1 MKDSTYSK
9 IIKLVTPYWGLLILS
24 TISAFIYVVFNS
36 LSIWLTASLFYNIL
50 SDFNQLILNNNQLTQ
65 ESTGLNDRLKILT
78 NNIIL
83 RSTPLESLKV
93 LCITLLGSFFIKNLF
108 LYVKNISVNIIQYRL
123 ITKLRGDLY
132 SHLQK
137 MSMSYFDKSK
147 SGELSSIVINDVSKM
162 RVAFGS
168 GFHKI
173 FVEPINILTFITLL
187 FIINVKLALI
197 SLLIVP
203 LTGAVIVFI
212 AKSIRRKSARA
223 SQKIASIMNL
233 MSENL
238 NSIRVVKAFTME
250 DQETEKFKLE
260 QHKHFKLIFRQAKLS
275 LISAPITE
283 FIGSI
288 IAVTLLW
295 IGGVDVLVN
304 ESMNSEDFIRF
315 ILILF
320 SALAPIKSL
329 SNVGVKVQDGIAA
342 ADRVFSILNETSAIV
357 SKPNAIIIKE
367 FKKNIIF
374 DNVKFRY
381 DTSNDVLKG
390 VSFKFMKGKVLA
402 IVGPSGAGKSTL
414 ADLLP
419 RFYDINS
426 GSIKIDGNDLK
437 DFDINSLRKL
447 MGIVSQDS
455 ILFND
460 SIEKNIAYGLKKYS
474 FSDLETAT
482 KIANAYDFIMNQP
495 KGFKTIIGEKGTR
508 LSGGQKQRLAIARAI
523 LKNPPILILDEATS
537 SLDTESERLVQSAL
551 ETLMNNRSVIVIAH
565 RLSTIKRADHIIVM
579 DKGQIISQGNHDR
592 LLSEDGLYAQLYKN
606 QFDDIK

>member
-9 IIKLVTPYWGLLILS
+9 ILKLITPHWGLLVLS
-24 TISAFIYVVFNS
+24 TMSAFIYVLFNS
-36 LSIWLTASLFYNIL
+36 VSIWLIASLFNNIL
-50 SDFNQLILNNNQLTQ
+50 SDFNQLILNNDELIKG
-65 ESTGLNDRLKILT
+65 STSINDRLKILT

-83 RSTPLESLKV
+83 RPTPLESLKV
-93 LCITLLGSFFIKNLF
+93 LCITLLGSFFIKNIF
-108 LYVKNISVNIIQYRL
+108 LYIKNISVNIIQYRL

-173 FVEPINILTFITLL
+173 FIEPINILTFVSLL

-197 SLLIVP
+197 SLIIVP
-203 LTGAVIVFI
+203 LTGIVIVFI
-212 AKSIRRKSARA
+212 AKSIRRKSTRA

-238 NSIRVVKAFTME
+238 NSIRIVKAFTME
-250 DQETEKFKLE
+250 NQETEKFKLE

-275 LISAPITE
+275 LVSAPITE

-288 IAVTLLW
+288 IAVSLLW
-295 IGGVDVLVN
+295 IGGVDVLVDK
-304 ESMNSEDFIRF
+304 SMNSEDFIRF

-329 SNVGVKVQDGIAA
+329 SNVGVKVQDGVAA
-342 ADRVFSILNETSAIV
+342 ADRVFGILNETPSIV
-357 SKPNAIIIKE
+357 SKSNAIIIKE

-374 DNVKFRY
+374 DKVRFRY
-381 DTSNDVLKG
+381 DTSNEVLKG
-390 VSFKFMKGKVLA
+390 VSFEFKRGVVLA

-426 GSIKIDGNDLK
+426 GNIKIDGKDLK
-437 DFDINSLRKL
+437 ELDVNSLRRL
-447 MGIVSQDS
+447 MGIVSQDT

-460 SIEKNIAYGLKKYS
+460 SIEKNIAYGLKKYN
-474 FSDLETAT
+474 FSDLERAAKT
-482 KIANAYDFIMNQP
+482 ANAYEFIMDQP
-495 KGFKTIIGEKGTR
+495 NGFGTIIGEKGTR

-551 ETLMNNRSVIVIAH
+551 ETLMRNRSVIVIAH
-565 RLSTIKRADHIIVM
+565 RLSTIKRADHILVM
-579 DKGQIISQGNHDR
+579 DKGQIISEGNHDK
-592 LLSEDGLYAQLYKN
+592 LLSEKGLYTQLYKN
-606 QFDDIK
+606 QFYNVK